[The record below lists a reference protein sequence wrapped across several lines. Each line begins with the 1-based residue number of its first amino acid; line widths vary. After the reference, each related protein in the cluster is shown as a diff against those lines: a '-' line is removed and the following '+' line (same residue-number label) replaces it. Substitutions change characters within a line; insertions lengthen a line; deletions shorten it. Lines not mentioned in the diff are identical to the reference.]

1 MKTFKTFIFTLLMCA
16 SFISLTSCHGV
27 RPDADEEAVLIK
39 KPWFFGHGGVDM
51 VPVQTGLTWCWWST
65 SSEYFKITPIKYQE
79 ILDDIISNENTPLD
93 FRTVITLQIKK
104 GKSPILLQNYGK
116 DWYEHNIKEVYNNLT
131 RHYVSQYSPFDL
143 TSNREVIAVIDK
155 SVMGDMKKYIDSLSR
170 DKEFPITIVN
180 VITGRAIPNEEQL
193 KEMNNTAAQIQAKTT
208 QQRRS
213 EMEEAR
219 AEAERKRAI
228 ADKAYL
234 KEMNLSMEQFIQL
247 KAWDVISNKEGANID
262 VLVGAGGTS
271 NMWNIKR

>member
-1 MKTFKTFIFTLLMCA
+1 MKKIRTFILTALVMCFA
-16 SFISLTSCHGV
+16 FSLTSCHGV
-27 RPDADEEAVLIK
+27 RPDADEEAVLIA

-51 VPVQTGLTWCWWST
+51 DPVETGLTWCWWST

-79 ILDDIISNENTPLD
+79 VLDDIISNENTPLD

-116 DWYEHNIKEVYNNLT
+116 NWYDNNIKDVYNNLT

-155 SVMGDMKKYIDSLSR
+155 SVMRDMKHYLDSLSNI
-170 DKEFPITIVN
+170 KEFPVDIVN

-208 QQRRS
+208 QERRS
-213 EMEEAR
+213 EMEKAR
-219 AEAERKRAI
+219 GEAERNRAI
-228 ADKAYL
+228 ADKAYQ
-234 KEMNLSMEQFIQL
+234 KEMNLTMDQFIQL
-247 KAWDVISNKEGANID
+247 KAWDVIANKQDANID
-262 VLVGAGGTS
+262 VLVGSTGTS

>member
-1 MKTFKTFIFTLLMCA
+1 MKNIKSFIFSTLVMCVA
-16 SFISLTSCHGV
+16 FSLTSCHGV
-27 RPDADEEAVLIK
+27 RPDADEEAVLIA

-51 VPVQTGLTWCWWST
+51 DPVETGLTWCWWST
-65 SSEYFKITPIKYQE
+65 SSEYFKITPVKYQE
-79 ILDDIISNENTPLD
+79 VLDDIISNENTPLD

-116 DWYEHNIKEVYNNLT
+116 NWYDNNIKDVYNNLT

-155 SVMGDMKKYIDSLSR
+155 SVMRDMKHYLDSLSNI
-170 DKEFPITIVN
+170 KEFPVDIVN

-208 QQRRS
+208 QERRS
-213 EMEEAR
+213 EMEKAR
-219 AEAERKRAI
+219 GEAERNRAI
-228 ADKAYL
+228 ADKAYQ
-234 KEMNLSMEQFIQL
+234 KEMNLTMDQFIQL
-247 KAWDVISNKEGANID
+247 KAWDVIANKQDANID
-262 VLVGAGGTS
+262 VLVGSTGTS